1 MQLCTIKELVSALI
15 SSEDDDCIDIVE
27 ELIVSAGKYI
37 ELICEIEGATLV
49 GKYTKEF
56 NENRKYIKELKDKTK
71 ILREEFKANLKI
83 INRLCNKD
91 SIPYLYQGNI
101 DEDKQLK
108 VIAMNLISNLSAV

>member
-37 ELICEIEGATLV
+37 ELICEMEGATLV
-49 GKYTKEF
+49 GRYTKEF
-56 NENRKYIKELKDKTK
+56 SENREYIKKLNERTI

-91 SIPYLYQGNI
+91 SIPHLYEGNI
-101 DEDKQLK
+101 NEEKELK
-108 VIAMNLISNLSAV
+108 VIAMDLIRNLSAV